1 MRITQKSMT
10 FGLIIG
16 TRNIFNGAMAVDAR
30 KEILSV
36 MQELKLTPILM
47 PSDATPHGAVETRAD
62 AALYARLFKE
72 KREEIDG
79 ILVILPNFGD
89 EIGIIETISQ
99 ANLGVPIMVQACN
112 DEVSKVD
119 VRSRRDAFCGK
130 ISVCNNLYQYGIP
143 FSDTTSHTSDITGAE
158 FRADLLRFAATCRT
172 VKGLKG
178 ARIGSIGART
188 PAFQTVRYSEKL
200 LQASGITVVTCD
212 MSEIIAG
219 AKALSD
225 DDAAVKERVEALH
238 AYGTIGSC
246 ISKGSVLRQA
256 KFTETVNRWM
266 AENECDASAIQC
278 WTSIQDNFGCASC
291 ATMSMM
297 GEAMM
302 PSACEVDVA
311 GAISMY
317 ALTLAANTPSGLLDW
332 NNNYAYEANK
342 CVCTHCSNYP
352 KSFMGNDLEIGNLD
366 VLGTVMDKETCFGA
380 IKGHVAP
387 GPMTFFRLSTDDVK
401 GQIRSYVGEGNFTDD
416 SFGMDGGIA
425 VCEVDELRKLLS
437 YICKNGFEHHVA
449 MVRGNVAD
457 VVEDAISNYLKWDLY
472 KHCSDG

>member
-1 MRITQKSMT
+1 MRITQKQMT

-16 TRNIFNGAMAVDAR
+16 TRNIFNGAMAVEAR

-36 MQELKLTPILM
+36 MDELGLKSIIL
-47 PSDATPHGAVETRAD
+47 PAEATPHGAVETRAD
-62 AALYARLFKE
+62 AALYAKLFKE
-72 KREEIDG
+72 HREEIDG
-79 ILVILPNFGD
+79 ILVVLPNFGD
-89 EIGIIETISQ
+89 EIGVIETISQ
-99 ANLGVPIMVQACN
+99 ANLGVPVMVQACN
-112 DEVSKVD
+112 DEVDKVD

-143 FSDTTSHTSDITGAE
+143 FSDTTNHTCDITGDA
-158 FRADLLRFAATCRT
+158 FKADLKRFAATCRT

-178 ARIGSIGART
+178 ARIGAIGART
-188 PAFQTVRYSEKL
+188 PAFQTVRFSEKL

-219 AKALSD
+219 AGKLSD
-225 DDAAVKERVEALH
+225 DDAAVKERVDALH
-238 AYGTIGSC
+238 AYGTINSC
-246 ISKGSVLRQA
+246 ISKGSIVRQA

-266 AENECDASAIQC
+266 EANECDASAIQC
-278 WTSIQDNFGCASC
+278 WTSLQDNFGCASC

-317 ALTLAANTPSGLLDW
+317 TLTLAGGTPSALLDW
-332 NNNYAYEANK
+332 NNNYADDPNK

-380 IKGHVAP
+380 VKGHVAP
-387 GPMTFFRLSTDDVK
+387 GPMTYFRLSTDDVM
-401 GQIRSYVGEGNFTDD
+401 GEIRAYVGEGKFTDD
-416 SFGMDGGIA
+416 AFGMDGGIA
-425 VCEVDELRKLLS
+425 VCQVDGLRSLLS

-449 MVRGNVAD
+449 MVRGTVGD
-457 VVEDAISNYLKWDLY
+457 VVEDAISNYLNWDLY
-472 KHCSDG
+472 SH